1 MPRGPVLPSV
11 RQIQGLAHDFGI
23 ELPLEDAETYRAVM
37 DGTIKAYR
45 TIDELAELR
54 PPVKYPRATGY
65 RPSPAENPYNAWY
78 WKTEIEGAGSGP
90 LVGSRIGIKDMISVA
105 GVPMMNGAPL
115 LEGYVPDTDATVVTR
130 LLDAGAVIAGKTS
143 CSDHC
148 FSSGGHTAAFGPVR
162 NPRRPTHAP
171 GGSSK
176 GSAAAIAAGDVAMA
190 LGADQGGSI
199 RIPASWCGVV
209 GHKPTYGLVPYT
221 GCLGIEMTL
230 DHIGPMADTV
240 ANAARLLGVI
250 AGEDPLDP
258 RQRGGM
264 PAPVDYTAALGKS
277 IKGLRIAVV
286 HEGFGQTAES
296 WGSLGLPESDPVVD
310 RKVKAAVH
318 HLAKRGAVVEEVSVP
333 MHITGLHIWH
343 AVLVEGATEFMLKGN
358 GVGTNWLGFY
368 DRHFLDFYS
377 RAWRA
382 RPNDLPHGVK
392 ITLLLGEYMN
402 RHYHGRYYAKA
413 QNLRHHLR
421 AAYDAVLADH
431 EVMVMP
437 TTVTRAQPIP
447 DPDCSVA
454 DWIAAA
460 LGTIHNCAQTNL
472 TGHPAIS
479 VPCGTEEDLPVG
491 MMIVGRHFD
500 DATVL
505 QVADAFEQT
514 GDWREM

>member
-1 MPRGPVLPSV
+1 
-11 RQIQGLAHDFGI
+11 
-23 ELPLEDAETYRAVM
+23 
-37 DGTIKAYR
+37 
-45 TIDELAELR
+45 
-54 PPVKYPRATGY
+54 
-65 RPSPAENPYNAWY
+65 
-78 WKTEIEGAGSGP
+78 
-90 LVGSRIGIKDMISVA
+90 MISVA
-105 GVPMMNGAPL
+105 GVPMMNGAPV

-162 NPRRPTHAP
+162 NPRRPSHAP

-176 GSAAAIAAGDVAMA
+176 GSAAAVAAGDVAMA

-199 RIPASWCGVV
+199 RIPASWCGIV
-209 GHKPTYGLVPYT
+209 GHKPTYGLVPYYRLPRHRDDARP
-221 GCLGIEMTL
+221 CR
-230 DHIGPMADTV
+230 ADG
-240 ANAARLLGVI
+240 RHR
-250 AGEDPLDP
+250 
-258 RQRGGM
+258 RQRRPPAHRHGRRGCAR
-264 PAPVDYTAALGKS
+264 PAPARRHPAGGLGDYTAGLGQS
-277 IKGLRIAVV
+277 IKGMRIAVV
-286 HEGFGQTAES
+286 QEGFGQTAET
-296 WGSLGLPESDPVVD
+296 WGALGLPESDPVVD

-318 HLAKRGAVVEEVSVP
+318 HLAKRGAVVNEVSVP

-431 EVMVMP
+431 EV
-437 TTVTRAQPIP
+437 
-447 DPDCSVA
+447 
-454 DWIAAA
+454 W
-460 LGTIHNCAQTNL
+460 
-472 TGHPAIS
+472 
-479 VPCGTEEDLPVG
+479 
-491 MMIVGRHFD
+491 
-500 DATVL
+500 
-505 QVADAFEQT
+505 
-514 GDWREM
+514 